1 MGKVRHYTLE
11 IIACL
16 LTFALFYVLKDGGI
30 TKYIVLLGISAVFF
44 LYGLKN
50 FEKEFLIFC
59 VPSMVYIVVGVPIA
73 VLTGSLSFQAIKEIA
88 FAVAPL
94 AAAISFFVV
103 SKKLGIDFIKWQYWS
118 MVALTLAWL
127 RYYWVEDVTETQYA
141 FIFGVFL
148 LYFCIVKKN
157 IKYII
162 FTTLMLYLMNKRIAM
177 LAAVMMLVLYDIILY
192 VVKRKPEW
200 QKKIPQYL
208 SFAATL
214 GFIGYVLFLCVVNL
228 EGQFV
233 QDLTSGRSLAWDAV
247 KNEYGLST
255 IWLGKGL
262 GDVVNLL
269 GRLQYPNYTTNLHN
283 DLLKVYIE
291 IGTLGYAIWILCH
304 FMTCY
309 WISKK
314 KNLDFKKSLFLYL
327 VMIYTL
333 INYMT
338 DNIMVYVNYWF
349 PAFLMILAVVFSNGT
364 EKHEEV
370 TDNRKE
376 QKILLGV
383 IMACSV
389 CVLADVALVYLDYRN
404 PSKFTIPDD
413 AAEGYSPGGVT
424 RVSVWVR
431 EGRPYYRIRHAG
443 ENLIEPSVLGVE
455 TSQVSFRENVEIK
468 EIIYP
473 QIVEV
478 TTIGEGVF
486 NPIKESYQPIF
497 ITMQKDSYELGIELR
512 VYDHGVV
519 FRYVLPRNTNE
530 YKELTQM
537 RFLEGS
543 MLAIYDEASEI
554 GIKELST
561 KKMEKIIYR
570 FPFTAKYEDGIVLE
584 ISEIC
589 EEGQNI
595 SCATKADWKKRTLE
609 IQKFSATKN
618 ENEDN
623 IQTPWRVFEILNSK

>member
-1 MGKVRHYTLE
+1 MGKVRHYIVE

-30 TKYIVLLGISAVFF
+30 TKYIVLLGVSALFF
-44 LYGLKN
+44 LYGIKN
-50 FEKEFLIFC
+50 FEKEFLILG
-59 VPSMVYIVVGVPIA
+59 VPSVVYIGAGTVLAVVF
-73 VLTGSLSFQAIKEIA
+73 GSLSFQTVKEIA

-94 AAAISFFVV
+94 LAAISFFVV

-118 MVALTLAWL
+118 MVVLTLTWL

-148 LYFCIVKKN
+148 LYFCIIKKN
-157 IKYII
+157 VKYII

-177 LAAVMMLVLYDIILY
+177 LASVMMLVVYDIIIY
-192 VVKRKPEW
+192 VVKQKPEW
-200 QKKIPQYL
+200 KQKIPQYL
-208 SFAATL
+208 SLAATL
-214 GFIGYVLFLCVVNL
+214 GFVAYVIFLCVVNL

-255 IWLGKGL
+255 IWLGKGI

-291 IGTLGYAIWILCH
+291 IGTLGYVIWIVSH
-304 FMTCY
+304 FATCY

-333 INYMT
+333 VNYMT

-349 PAFLMILAVVFSNGT
+349 PTFLVMLAVVFSDQKENQ
-364 EKHEEV
+364 EEV
-370 TDNRKE
+370 ADSRKE

-383 IMACSV
+383 ILACGV

-413 AAEGYSPGGVT
+413 AAEIYSPVKSLRAT
-424 RVSVWVR
+424 VWER
-431 EGRPYYRIRHAG
+431 EGQAYYRVRYSG
-443 ENLIEPSVLGVE
+443 EDIIEPS
-455 TSQVSFRENVEIK
+455 
-468 EIIYP
+468 
-473 QIVEV
+473 
-478 TTIGEGVF
+478 
-486 NPIKESYQPIF
+486 
-497 ITMQKDSYELGIELR
+497 ELGIETADYTIGNNVTIDEMFFGDVVTEEGKAYQPVLIHMQQDGYEIEFEIR
-512 VYDHGVV
+512 VYDDAVA
-519 FRYVLPRNTNE
+519 FRYILPEGTAKYE
-530 YKELTQM
+530 ELTQI

-543 MLAIYDEASEI
+543 TLSVYDETANKEI
-554 GIKELST
+554 IDLST
-561 KKMEKIIYR
+561 KKLEKTVYG
-570 FPFTAKYEDGIVLE
+570 FPFIAQYEDGTELE

-589 EEGQNI
+589 EEHQGA
-595 SCATKADWKKRTLE
+595 SYVTKAEWKNRTLDIE
-609 IQKFSATKN
+609 QYSSV
-618 ENEDN
+618 ENESTDN
-623 IQTPWRVFEILNSK
+623 VETPWRVFGINNPR